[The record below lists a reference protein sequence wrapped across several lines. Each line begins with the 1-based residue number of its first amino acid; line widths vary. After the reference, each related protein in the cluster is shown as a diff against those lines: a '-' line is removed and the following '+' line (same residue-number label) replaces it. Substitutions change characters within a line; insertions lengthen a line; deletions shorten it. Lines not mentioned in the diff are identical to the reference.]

1 MIEHETITRGT
12 IEALDA
18 LTRLEFAHEPA
29 SLDEALGHLRGLT
42 PVLVATEASRA
53 SSAAAELALVTL
65 RLLLADE
72 DAVCVG
78 GPGREC
84 DGEYDGDLVSAPLD
98 AAALALL
105 WVLAESAPELWPDA
119 AAQVLHAPG
128 VRWARRFACARP
140 GA

>member
-1 MIEHETITRGT
+1 M
-12 IEALDA
+12 
-18 LTRLEFAHEPA
+18 
-29 SLDEALGHLRGLT
+29 LDEA
-42 PVLVATEASRA
+42 A
-53 SSAAAELALVTL
+53 SAAAELALVTL

-72 DAVCVG
+72 DAACVG
-78 GPGREC
+78 NP
-84 DGEYDGDLVSAPLD
+84 DGLDGDLVSAPLD